1 MSTNLITG
9 HDREVLRRNA
19 CNSRDRRRLAR
30 RLLAVR
36 VAHVLAR
43 GYDRGLTGEA
53 LVTWAVR
60 QGPPSPARGGER
72 VWCSAWRAEVRAQMG
87 ASRPLDAL
95 RADTMRWINRSGWEV
110 VCEACEATQDELI
123 AWMRDGTSN
132 VRLARRL
139 RDLANDACGDA

>member
-1 MSTNLITG
+1 MSTNLITAR
-9 HDREVLRRNA
+9 DREVLHLNA
-19 CNSRDRRRLAR
+19 RNSRDRRRLAR
-30 RLLAVR
+30 RLLTVR

-43 GYDRGLTGEA
+43 GYDKGLTDDK
-53 LVTWAVR
+53 LITWAVR

-95 RADTMRWINRSGWEV
+95 RADTMRWINQSGWAA

-139 RDLANDACGDA
+139 RDLASDARDNA